1 MFLINSAIR
10 ETQKLMMNIAKG
22 DYTNSMVEASLYNMA
37 VGYTEQEK
45 KEIYK
50 GGKLVE
56 TIVITKEVEP
66 DLNAIKLWLYNRNPE
81 KWKEKVVNNEETLK
95 KLDYMLKEIDNIINS
110 DD

>member
-1 MFLINSAIR
+1 MPNSTIR
-10 ETQKLMMNIAKG
+10 ETQKLMLETASGNF
-22 DYTNSMVEASLYNMA
+22 TNSMVESALYNMA

-45 KEIYK
+45 KEIIK
-50 GGKLVE
+50 NDKVVE
-56 TIVITKEVEP
+56 TIIITKEIAP
-66 DLNAIKLWLYNRNPE
+66 DLNAIKLWLYNRSPE